1 MFNIRNNK
9 TLLLQ
14 YKKRKIPN
22 SNVILIENGSTVDK
36 ICENT
41 LDRLFPFYFFL
52 FFFRYLLVITQ

>member
-22 SNVILIENGSTVDK
+22 SNV
-36 ICENT
+36 
-41 LDRLFPFYFFL
+41 
-52 FFFRYLLVITQ
+52 YLLKMNQL